1 MSQEN
6 VELVRSWYLQ
16 FPAFDSEALD
26 FLYEQVWDP
35 AIDWRAM
42 AGAPD
47 DLGPIEGRDAMRRY
61 NEELLEIFEDIVLEA
76 EEIIDGGE
84 DRVVVVLRMTGRAT
98 LSRVETEMRFAILLV
113 LRDGRIVG
121 AESTQLRRSPSKPP
135 DCRRTFRLLP
145 EPATVA
151 SRE

>member
-6 VELVRSWYLQ
+6 VELVRSWYMQ
-16 FPAFDSEALD
+16 FPVINSEALD
-26 FLYEQVWDP
+26 FFYEHVWDP

-61 NEELLEIFEDIVLEA
+61 LEEGLELFEDVALEA

-84 DRVVVVLRMTGRAT
+84 DRVIVVLRFTGRAK
-98 LSRVETEMRFAILLV
+98 LSGVETELRFAILYM
-113 LRDGRIVG
+113 LRDGRIVRG
-121 AESTQLRRSPSKPP
+121 REYATKEESLEAA
-135 DCRRTFRLLP
+135 RLS
-145 EPATVA
+145 E
-151 SRE
+151 

>member
-6 VELVRSWYLQ
+6 VELIGTWYLK
-16 FPAFDSEALD
+16 FPMLNGEALD
-26 FLYEQVWDP
+26 FMYEHVWDP

-47 DLGPIEGRDAMRRY
+47 DFGPIEGRDAMRRY

-84 DRVVVVLRMTGRAT
+84 DRVIVVFRLTGRAR
-98 LSRVETEMRFAILLV
+98 LSGVETEMRFTVLCV
-113 LRDGRIVG
+113 LRDGRIVRG
-121 AESTQLRRSPSKPP
+121 REY
-135 DCRRTFRLLP
+135 
-145 EPATVA
+145 ATKEEALEAVGL
-151 SRE
+151 SEQDSHTGS

>member
-6 VELVRSWYLQ
+6 VELIRTWYLQ
-16 FPAFDSEALD
+16 FPALNSEALD
-26 FLYEQVWDP
+26 FMYEQVWDS

-61 NEELLEIFEDIVLEA
+61 LEEGLELFEDVAMEA

-84 DRVVVVLRMTGRAT
+84 DRVIVVLRFTGRAR
-98 LSRVETEMRFAILLV
+98 LSGVETELRFAILYM
-113 LRDGRIVG
+113 LRDGRIVQG
-121 AESTQLRRSPSKPP
+121 REYATKEESLEAAGLS
-135 DCRRTFRLLP
+135 
-145 EPATVA
+145 E
-151 SRE
+151 

>member
-6 VELVRSWYLQ
+6 VELVRTWYLQ
-16 FPAFDSEALD
+16 FPALNSEALD
-26 FLYEQVWDP
+26 FMYEQVWDP

-61 NEELLEIFEDIVLEA
+61 LEEGLELFEDVALEP

-84 DRVVVVLRMTGRAT
+84 DRVIVVLRFTGRAR
-98 LSRVETEMRFAILLV
+98 LSGVETELRFAILYV
-113 LRDGRIVG
+113 LRDGRGVQG
-121 AESTQLRRSPSKPP
+121 REYATKEESLEAAGLSERDARPS
-135 DCRRTFRLLP
+135 
-145 EPATVA
+145 
-151 SRE
+151 S

>member
-6 VELVRSWYLQ
+6 VELVRSWHRQ
-16 FPAFDSEALD
+16 FPVMSSEGLD
-26 FLYEQVWDP
+26 FLYEHVWDP

-61 NEELLEIFEDIVLEA
+61 VEEGLEIFEDVALEA

-84 DRVVVVLRMTGRAT
+84 NRVIVVLRMIGRAR
-98 LSRVETEMRFAILLV
+98 LSGVEVELRFAILYM
-113 LRDGRIVG
+113 LRDGRIVRG
-121 AESTQLRRSPSKPP
+121 REY
-135 DCRRTFRLLP
+135 
-145 EPATVA
+145 ATKEECLEA
-151 SRE
+151 GGLSE

>member
-6 VELVRSWYLQ
+6 VELIRTWYQQ
-16 FPAFDSEALD
+16 FPALTSEALD
-26 FLYEQVWDP
+26 FMYEQVWDP

-61 NEELLEIFEDIVLEA
+61 LEEGLEIFEDVALEA

-84 DRVVVVLRMTGRAT
+84 DRVIVVLRFTGRGR
-98 LSRVETEMRFAILLV
+98 LSGVETEFRFATLYM
-113 LRDGRIVG
+113 LRDGRIVRG
-121 AESTQLRRSPSKPP
+121 REYATKEESLEAA
-135 DCRRTFRLLP
+135 RLS
-145 EPATVA
+145 E
-151 SRE
+151 

>member
-6 VELVRSWYLQ
+6 VELIRTWYLQ
-16 FPAFDSEALD
+16 FPALNSEALD
-26 FLYEQVWDP
+26 FMYEHVWDS

-84 DRVVVVLRMTGRAT
+84 DRVIVVLRMTGRAR
-98 LSRVETEMRFAILLV
+98 LSGVETDMRFAVLCV
-113 LRDGRIVG
+113 LRDGRIVRG
-121 AESTQLRRSPSKPP
+121 REY
-135 DCRRTFRLLP
+135 
-145 EPATVA
+145 ATKEEA
-151 SRE
+151 LEAMGLSEQDAHADS

>member
-6 VELVRSWYLQ
+6 VELVRSWYMQ
-16 FPAFDSEALD
+16 FPVMNSEALD
-26 FLYEQVWDP
+26 FFYEHVWDP

-61 NEELLEIFEDIVLEA
+61 SEELLEIFEDIILEA

-84 DRVVVVLRMTGRAT
+84 DRVVVVLRMTGRAR
-98 LSRVETEMRFAILLV
+98 LSGVETELRFAILCV
-113 LRDGRIVG
+113 LRDGRIVRG
-121 AESTQLRRSPSKPP
+121 REYATKEESLEAAGLSEQDAQADS
-135 DCRRTFRLLP
+135 
-145 EPATVA
+145 
-151 SRE
+151 

>member
-6 VELVRSWYLQ
+6 VELVRSWYMQ
-16 FPAFDSEALD
+16 FPVLNSEALD
-26 FLYEQVWDP
+26 FFYEHVWDP

-61 NEELLEIFEDIVLEA
+61 LEEGLEIFEDVAAEA

-84 DRVVVVLRMTGRAT
+84 DRVIVVLRITGRAR
-98 LSRVETEMRFAILLV
+98 LSGVETELRFAILYK
-113 LRDGRIVG
+113 LRDGRVVRG
-121 AESTQLRRSPSKPP
+121 REYATKEESLEAAS
-135 DCRRTFRLLP
+135 LP
-145 EPATVA
+145 E
-151 SRE
+151 